1 LKISF
6 LIQAL
11 EFALYI
17 TGRVEILIPENARG
31 FKDLPIMRGLSLSVP
46 DALVASKTVI
56 RVLSLK
62 IIIN

>member
-31 FKDLPIMRGLSLSVP
+31 FKDLPITRGLSLSVP
-46 DALVASKTVI
+46 DALVASKIVI
-56 RVLSLK
+56 
-62 IIIN
+62 